1 MINQK
6 MLTIFERIDKL
17 IKITLRLVFLSLIN
31 LEIFYFFKNEI
42 GQLKENLKVGKKT
55 FSKPKKS
62 QQ

>member
-6 MLTIFERIDKL
+6 MLTIFERIDSL

-42 GQLKENLKVGKKT
+42 G
-55 FSKPKKS
+55 
-62 QQ
+62 